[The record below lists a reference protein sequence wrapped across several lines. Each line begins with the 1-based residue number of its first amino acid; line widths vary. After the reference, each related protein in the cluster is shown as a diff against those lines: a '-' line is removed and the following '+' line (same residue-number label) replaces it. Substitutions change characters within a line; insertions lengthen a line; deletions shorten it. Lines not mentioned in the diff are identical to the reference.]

1 MGGGSET
8 IRSAQI
14 SGLSDKHGALKKKIL
29 LENGKNIPSGMD
41 MVIKSRGQSIVDIK
55 SLYNKKYLEAMG
67 YAPNDSILVD
77 KLSEGKVLEYT
88 KNNINSMVTYVSNL
102 VVNTLGTFDQAILEL
117 QDKPDFKR
125 SEMSFTHTDG
135 KKYYYFT
142 AVQNGSY
149 IDISCYMNSTDTV
162 TPFLEN
168 KYPDGYAI
176 LDMNTYPIVDDGS
189 VYWKVEVE
197 YIYYED
203 EEVNGE
209 IVTLQ
214 KLGLVTE
221 YIDCIFIYFT
231 VLDEEEAQMYAIA
244 QQHSSPFTTTGT
256 YVVEDEEMGDTTYT
270 ATVTGT
276 FTVTYI
282 GNGKFSYSMNA
293 PAPGNLMGP
302 TKNAWY
308 NGVYMYQEITIDSV
322 EKAIIDNIRKLIW
335 DYGTDINN
343 LDNIKKT
350 YVSGDILNS
359 FIIKVQADAYPI
371 ITLKKWRSFVN
382 NSKMDIVLKKI
393 GIEGKDFRESLSNP
407 YIVDAHLFF
416 GVPFNASNPALVQYI
431 FEFFTTLSN
440 LRDNYQKNNQISGM
454 NMLGIVFDPKDKS
467 SSANIESNGMEIQQN
482 YSVDYEVIV
491 EPAIRPVG
499 TYWYQEVTET
509 IKEYQEVESPGGTG
523 TTHVLVDRIVQHK
536 EYCHQESE
544 SYYIRLRPSVVGYSY
559 RLNGIRFGPKLR
571 GLCGK
576 KGGSDNGIELRL
588 PIIKQIT
595 NKMGFNL
602 LCDLIE
608 QSMSIAY
615 YTEQEVKT
623 KWYQSG
629 FFKFLTAAVMMYF
642 GQYWA
647 IGVMIAT
654 DIVIGVFGAK
664 LGGIFAIIVTVA
676 ALITQNY
683 STAFQMT
690 AKNVLMTASQVL
702 SIVSQANNLM
712 FGIKIEKKQKNYES
726 ILGAQ
731 NSEKDKLQEE
741 YDELHKN
748 DGMAVNLFNNV
759 KTLDDID
766 NYYNMA
772 TGNFDSYYLML
783 DYATDYDKFYVPK

>member
-1 MGGGSET
+1 
-8 IRSAQI
+8 
-14 SGLSDKHGALKKKIL
+14 
-29 LENGKNIPSGMD
+29 
-41 MVIKSRGQSIVDIK
+41 
-55 SLYNKKYLEAMG
+55 
-67 YAPNDSILVD
+67 
-77 KLSEGKVLEYT
+77 
-88 KNNINSMVTYVSNL
+88 
-102 VVNTLGTFDQAILEL
+102 
-117 QDKPDFKR
+117 
-125 SEMSFTHTDG
+125 
-135 KKYYYFT
+135 
-142 AVQNGSY
+142 
-149 IDISCYMNSTDTV
+149 MNSIDTV

-168 KYPDGYAI
+168 KYHDGYAI
-176 LDMNTYPIVDDGS
+176 LNMNTYPLVNDGS

-214 KLGLVTE
+214 KLGLATE

-231 VLDEEEAQMYAIA
+231 VLDEEEAQMYALA
-244 QQHSSPFTTTGT
+244 QQHSGPFTTTG
-256 YVVEDEEMGDTTYT
+256 YYT
-270 ATVTGT
+270 EVNDGGVAYTETVTVYGT

-293 PAPGNLMGP
+293 PAPGNLG
-302 TKNAWY
+302 KSSKYAWY
-308 NGVYMYQEITIDSV
+308 NCVYMYQEITIKSV
-322 EKAIIDNIRKLIW
+322 EKAIVDKIRKLIW
-335 DYGTDINN
+335 DYGTDRNN

-350 YVSGDILNS
+350 YVSGSILNS
-359 FIIKVQADAYPI
+359 FIVKVQADAYPI
-371 ITLKKWRSFVN
+371 IALKKWRSFVN

-431 FEFFTTLSN
+431 FEFFASLSN
-440 LRDNYQKNNQISGM
+440 IRENYQKNFQINGM
-454 NMLGIVFDPKDKS
+454 NVIDLFFDPNDKS
-467 SSANIESNGMEIQQN
+467 SSANIEFNGMEIQQN
-482 YSVDYEVIV
+482 YSVDYEVII

-509 IKEYQEVESPGGTG
+509 IKEYQEVESPGVSG
-523 TTHVLVDRIVQHK
+523 TTYVLVDRIVQHN

-544 SYYIRLRPSVVGYSY
+544 SYYIRIRPSVGGYY
-559 RLNGIRFGPKLR
+559 YILNGIRFGPKSK
-571 GLCGK
+571 GLSGK
-576 KGGSDNGIELRL
+576 KGGSGNDIELRL
-588 PIIKQIT
+588 PIIKDIT
-595 NKMGFNL
+595 NKMSFNL

-629 FFKFLTAAVMMYF
+629 FFKFLTAAVLMYF

-647 IGVMIAT
+647 IGLMIAT
-654 DIVIGVFGAK
+654 EVVISAFGAK

-676 ALITQNY
+676 ALIIQNY
-683 STAFQMT
+683 GTAFQMT

-712 FGIKIEKKQKNYES
+712 FGINIDKKQKNYDS

-766 NYYNMA
+766 NYYTMA

-783 DYATDYDKFYVPK
+783 DYATNYDKFYVTK